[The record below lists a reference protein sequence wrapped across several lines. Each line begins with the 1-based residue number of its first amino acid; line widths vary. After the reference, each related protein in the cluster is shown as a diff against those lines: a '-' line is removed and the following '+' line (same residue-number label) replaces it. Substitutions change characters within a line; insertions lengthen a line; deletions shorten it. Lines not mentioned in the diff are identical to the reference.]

1 MYCRNC
7 GKELPPDANV
17 CPGCGTRVVPEP
29 QGETIFCSH
38 CGQKISKEAIV
49 CPYCGAGT
57 EKYRAQQT
65 QQANAAQP
73 TINVINTNTNTNTNG
88 VAGFGFPFKKKWTA
102 FFLCLFL
109 GGLGIHRFYVGKTG
123 TGILYLLTAGIFGIG
138 AVIDLIIILCGGFRD
153 KWGRPLA

>member
-17 CPGCGTRVVPEP
+17 CPSCGTRVVPEP

-102 FFLCLFL
+102 FFPVLVSGWTGHPSVLCWKDRDRNSLSADCRYL
-109 GGLGIHRFYVGKTG
+109 WHRRC
-123 TGILYLLTAGIFGIG
+123 
-138 AVIDLIIILCGGFRD
+138 D
-153 KWGRPLA
+153 RPDRHSLRRFPG